1 MQINALGAMNLLRI
15 MQLALAIMLN
25 SAGLYLLATTRKKRI
40 MTLLMMHMSLMEI
53 TCTLLWAVEE
63 TYYYIFSRW
72 PIKYSS
78 TICLE
83 YSIRPKL

>member
-53 TCTLLWAVEE
+53 TCTYIIKNIITYFQHGPLNITLL
-63 TYYYIFSRW
+63 
-72 PIKYSS
+72 
-78 TICLE
+78 
-83 YSIRPKL
+83 